1 MTRSAA
7 AIVLAVAVV
16 ATLAGIQW
24 GTRQG
29 SGEPDRVS
37 MPGHAVL
44 TGEPHST
51 GQPIV
56 LDADFGV
63 LVPGLSGDGVPLQ
76 AEGVGGAVIVY
87 WLVAAL
93 IAYTY
98 VGYPSLVWLIA
109 RFTPLRVRLRAVTP
123 TVTFVVVAHN
133 EGRRITRRVRN
144 LLSLDYPPAKRQIV
158 VVSDGSTDDTV
169 ARARAVS
176 PEVQVI
182 ERPERQGKAAAFN
195 AVLPGLTSEVVV
207 LTDARQ
213 RFDRRAAIALVRHF
227 ADPTVGAVSGDLVL
241 RRQSDAEAG
250 SQGAEAYWNFEKR
263 LRWWESLADS
273 TVGVTGAITAL
284 RRELFEPIPP
294 DTVLDDVLIPLRIAR
309 RGYRVTF
316 ETTAR
321 AYDRLSARSRDEF
334 SRKVRTLAGNFQLFG
349 REPWL
354 LVPWRNRLW
363 IQTMSHKVLRLA
375 LPLLFLLAL
384 VANSFLLDRPFYQL
398 TFAAQLGF
406 YGLAALGGIWP
417 GLRRRARLLVLPY
430 TICFLAW
437 ATIVAFVRVL
447 RGRQTATWDRV
458 HAPALK

>member
-1 MTRSAA
+1 M
-7 AIVLAVAVV
+7 V
-16 ATLAGIQW
+16 ATLVGVAW
-24 GTRQG
+24 GSRHG
-29 SGEPDRVS
+29 SGAPDRVS
-37 MPGHAVL
+37 FPADAPLSRESQSPGQA
-44 TGEPHST
+44 
-51 GQPIV
+51 IV
-56 LDADFGV
+56 MDADFGV
-63 LVPGLSGDGVPLQ
+63 LVPSPTGEKVPLR
-76 AEGVGGAVIVY
+76 AGGLRTATVVY

-93 IAYTY
+93 IGYTY
-98 VGYPSLVWLIA
+98 IGYPSLVWLIA

-158 VVSDGSTDDTV
+158 VVSDGSTDDT
-169 ARARAVS
+169 AERARAVS
-176 PEVQVI
+176 PDVQVI

-195 AVLPGLTSEVVV
+195 AVLPGLATEVVV

-375 LPLLFLLAL
+375 LPLLFVLAA
-384 VANSFLLDRPFYQL
+384 VANSMLLDRPFYQL
-398 TFAAQLGF
+398 TFAAQVVF
-406 YGLAALGGIWP
+406 YGLAIVGGLWP
-417 GLRRRARLLVLPY
+417 GLRRGGRILLLPY
-430 TICFLAW
+430 AVCFLAW
-437 ATIVAFVRVL
+437 ATVVAFVRVV
-447 RGRQTATWDRV
+447 RGRQNATWDRV
-458 HAPALK
+458 QVAVK

>member
-7 AIVLAVAVV
+7 AMTTAVAIV
-16 ATLAGIQW
+16 ATLVGLQW
-24 GTRQG
+24 GGRQG

-37 MPGHAVL
+37 IPAGTTLSRQAQAPGQAVL
-44 TGEPHST
+44 
-51 GQPIV
+51 

-63 LVPGLSGDGVPLQ
+63 LVPAGAGEKAPARAG
-76 AEGVGGAVIVY
+76 GIRGAVVVY

-98 VGYPSLVWLIA
+98 AGYPSLVWLIA

-123 TVTFVVVAHN
+123 SVTFVVVAHN

-144 LLSLDYPPAKRQIV
+144 LLALDYPPDKRQVV

-169 ARARAVS
+169 ERARAVS
-176 PEVQVI
+176 PDVQVI

-195 AVLPGLTSEVVV
+195 AVLPGLTTEIVV

-284 RRELFEPIPP
+284 RRELFEPIPT
-294 DTVLDDVLIPLRIAR
+294 DTVLDDVLIPLRIAQ

-316 ETTAR
+316 ETSAR

-334 SRKVRTLAGNFQLFG
+334 SRKVRTRAGNFQLFG

-363 IQTMSHKVLRLA
+363 VQTMSHKVLRLA
-375 LPLLFLLAL
+375 LPVLFVAAAI
-384 VANSFLLDRPFYQL
+384 ANSLLLDRPFYQL
-398 TFAAQLGF
+398 TFAAQLAF
-406 YGLAALGGIWP
+406 YALAALGALWP
-417 GLRRRARLLVLPY
+417 GLGRRARILLLPY
-430 TICFLAW
+430 AVCFLAW
-437 ATIVAFVRVL
+437 ATVVAFVRVL
-447 RGRQTATWDRV
+447 RGRQTATWERV
-458 HAPALK
+458 ATSG